1 MPFTRL
7 IRSLPAAGLL
17 ALALL
22 AAHAAATPASPPPI
36 AAPAAAQAAML
47 TSADPAL
54 AANKRLVYDFWRV
67 VIEAQNLDRAADFL
81 AEDYLQHNPNVP
93 TGRAG
98 FVTFFTPY
106 AHASTPVAEI
116 RGGLISIFAERD
128 LVVLAFARE
137 MPGKTPADR
146 PFTTTAFDMFRVKD
160 GKIVEHWDGDVP
172 R

>member
-1 MPFTRL
+1 MTPARL
-7 IRSLPAAGLL
+7 FRMLPAT
-17 ALALL
+17 ALL
-22 AAHAAATPASPPPI
+22 AFAPQVAFAADAVSPPPV
-36 AAPAAAQAAML
+36 AAPAGTQAAML
-47 TSADPAL
+47 TSTDPQL
-54 AANKRLVYDFWRV
+54 AANKKLVFDFWRV

-98 FVTFFTPY
+98 FVRFFTPY
-106 AHASTPVAEI
+106 AHATTLVAEI
-116 RGGLISIFAERD
+116 RGGLISITAERD
-128 LVVLAFARE
+128 IVVLAFARQ
-137 MPGKTPADR
+137 MPGKTPQDK